1 MTEIFKTN
9 VQNKTQAKHILSSL
23 NSLFAEARINFDLQD
38 CDKILRVQG
47 INEASIPAVISGL
60 NTLGFHCEILN

>member
-9 VQNKTQAKHILSSL
+9 VQNKMQAKQILSSL
-23 NSLFAEARINFDLQD
+23 NPVFGEVKINFDLQD